1 MKHKWLI
8 IIMGALM
15 VLMLLMFVPVRLSS
29 GDTAPAE
36 REDLI
41 VVGFSQVG
49 AESDWRVANSESM
62 KTTFTRANGYELI
75 YDDARQKQENQFKAI
90 RTFIQQEVDY
100 IVLAPVTET
109 GWESV
114 LEEAREVGIPVVVM
128 DRQVDVEDQ
137 NLYTSWVGS
146 DFRREADV
154 AMKWLEEELDRRGVA
169 EEPVE
174 ILHLQGTGG
183 ATAQIHRTAGL
194 WDAVDRHS
202 NWHVA
207 ATLQGDFTE
216 AKAYE
221 VTAAYLAKN
230 QKVNVIYCENDNM
243 AFGVMDALDDAGI
256 SYGADGDVIL
266 VSFDAGRSALE
277 ACLAGKLNL
286 SVECNPLLG
295 PRVEEIIRQLE
306 AGETP
311 PKASHVEESFFTWDT
326 VTQSLLDA
334 RPY

>member
-1 MKHKWLI
+1 MRHKWLI
-8 IIMGALM
+8 FVMGFLMALM
-15 VLMLLMFVPVRLSS
+15 LVVLIPIRPETQS
-29 GDTAPAE
+29 APPAE

-62 KTTFTRANGYELI
+62 RTTFTAENGYELI
-75 YDDARQKQENQFKAI
+75 YDDARQKQENQFRAI

-114 LEEAREVGIPVVVM
+114 LEEAREVGIPVVIM
-128 DRQVDVEDQ
+128 DRQVDVKDQ
-137 NLYTSWVGS
+137 SLYTSWVGS

-154 AMKWLEEELDRRGVA
+154 AMKWLAEELDRRGAA

-174 ILHLQGTGG
+174 ILHLQGTVG
-183 ATAQIHRTAGL
+183 ATAQIHRTQGL

-221 VTAAYLAKN
+221 VTAAFLERN
-230 QKVNVIYCENDNM
+230 QHVDVVYCENDNM

-311 PKASHVEESFFTWDT
+311 AKSSYVEESFFTWDT
-326 VTQSLLDA
+326 VTQSLIDG

>member
-8 IIMGALM
+8 IGTIFLMALLL
-15 VLMLLMFVPVRLSS
+15 VMLLPTNLQDPSMQA
-29 GDTAPAE
+29 GTG
-36 REDLI
+36 EDLI

-62 KTTFTRANGYELI
+62 RTTFTEENGFDLI
-75 YDDARQKQENQFKAI
+75 YDDARQMQENQFKAI

-100 IVLAPVTET
+100 IVLALVTET
-109 GWESV
+109 GWEAV
-114 LEEAREVGIPVVVM
+114 LEEARDVGIPVIVM
-128 DRQVDVEDQ
+128 DRQVAVDDET
-137 NLYTSWVGS
+137 LYTSWVGS

-154 AMKWLEEELDRRGVA
+154 ATTWLEEELTRRGIA
-169 EEPVE
+169 DGPVE
-174 ILHLQGTGG
+174 ILHLQGTID

-194 WDAVDRHS
+194 QDAVAHHD
-202 NWHVA
+202 NWHIA

-221 VTAAYLAKN
+221 VTSAYLAEN
-230 QKVNVIYCENDNM
+230 SAPNVVYCENDNM
-243 AFGVMDALDDAGI
+243 AFGVIDALDDAGI

-266 VSFDAGRSALE
+266 ISFDAARAALE
-277 ACLAGKLNL
+277 ACLAGKMNL

-295 PRVEEIIRQLE
+295 PAVEKIIRQME
-306 AGETP
+306 AGEVP
-311 PKASHVEESFFTWDT
+311 AKRSYAEESYFSSDT
-326 VTQSLLDA
+326 VTQALIDT